1 MFKSQIGVIGA
12 GACDEKVSS
21 IAEAVGREIAKRGA
35 LLVCGG
41 LGGVMEAASCGAK
54 EEGGTTL
61 GILPGSSRDAA
72 NRYIDITLLTAMGH
86 ARNVLIVQSCDA
98 LIAVDGEYGTLSEIA
113 HALKMGKP
121 VVLLG
126 SRWKIKGA
134 HVAHDP
140 AEAVEMAF
148 GLI

>member
-12 GACDEKVSS
+12 GACDEGLSR
-21 IAEAVGREIAKRGA
+21 IAESVGKEIAKRGA

-41 LGGVMEAASCGAK
+41 LGGVMEAAAHGAK

-61 GILPGSSRDAA
+61 GILPGSNRNDA
-72 NRYIDITLLTAMGH
+72 NMYVDIAVLSAMGH

-98 LIAVDGEYGTLSEIA
+98 LIAIDGEYGTLSEIA

-121 VVLLG
+121 VVLLE
-126 SRWKIKGA
+126 SQWEIKGT

-140 AEAVEMAF
+140 AEAVEMVF
-148 GLI
+148 GFI